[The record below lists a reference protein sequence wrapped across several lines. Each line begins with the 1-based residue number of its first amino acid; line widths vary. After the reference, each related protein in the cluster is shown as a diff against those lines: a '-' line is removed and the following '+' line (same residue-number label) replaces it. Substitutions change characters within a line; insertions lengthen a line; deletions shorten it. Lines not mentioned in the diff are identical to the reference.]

1 MKHLKTA
8 LIIAALSTLGPFS
21 TDTYFPSF
29 PALAAHFHVSI
40 IQVQSTLSFY
50 LIALAMMNLFHGSL
64 SDSFGRRSV
73 IEVTLA
79 VYIVSALA
87 CVVAP
92 SFGWLLFLRVI
103 QGLAAGAGMIV
114 SRAMIRDLFH
124 GVEAQQLMSQ
134 VAMLGG
140 AGPII
145 APIFGGWL
153 HVWFGWRG
161 PFVFLGLLGI
171 ALLCACRF
179 GLPESLP
186 THLRHTFHPGK
197 LSRAYLA
204 TLKNPAFLLSC
215 FALAFGGGGFLLYVA
230 TAPDVVLNI
239 FHLSETQFGWLF
251 VPLISGLILG
261 SAVGS
266 KLMGRIPPARLV
278 RLGFGLMAAGAAVN
292 IAASLWLA
300 PRVPWAVLP
309 LTLYTF
315 GFSFV
320 APVTTI
326 EGLDMIPQRKGLAA
340 SLQGFTQILVFALI
354 SGFVAR
360 LVYHSG
366 PKHAVGLTV
375 LMGLSWLAY
384 IGSKRFGSL
393 PAKHGLAANRP
404 GDDNPFKT
412 IGNLDK
418 QKQTCLDL
426 KL

>member
-29 PALAAHFHVSI
+29 PALAAHFHVSV

-50 LIALAMMNLFHGSL
+50 LVALAVMNLFHGSL

-92 SFGWLLFLRVI
+92 SFGWLLALRVI

-171 ALLCACRF
+171 ALLCACHF

-186 THLRHTFHPGK
+186 AHLRHTFHPGK
-197 LSRAYLA
+197 LSRAYMA

-251 VPLISGLILG
+251 VPLISGLVLG
-261 SAVGS
+261 SAVGAR
-266 KLMGRIPPARLV
+266 LMGRIPSARLV

-320 APVTTI
+320 APVATI

-354 SGFVAR
+354 SGFAAR
-360 LVYHSG
+360 LVFHSG
-366 PKHAVGLTV
+366 PRHAVGLAI

-384 IGSKRFGSL
+384 VGSKRFSSL
-393 PAKHGLAANRP
+393 PTELGLPANRP
-404 GDDNPFKT
+404 GDENSFKT
-412 IGNLDK
+412 IGNLHE
-418 QKQTCLDL
+418 QKQTALDL